1 MSYFGGLGWFFQR
14 LIFALMSRCANTA
27 NKIPTRLKFF
37 IGNKEQYDSY
47 VYTEIVC
54 IYSVDFAR
62 FKFAF
67 IYFSHSSLVFV
78 EIEHGFALS
87 LWIVSICI
95 WIRNIC
101 MFFFAL
107 RLVQKSNMKSQ
118 KDRTSFGIFNTEPW
132 PRDLWFLVYESHLNP
147 LNHCC
152 REIQITDMLLARV
165 FIKFESAATR
175 TCREKKLNHNFE
187 RNECPI
193 IYHT

>member
-1 MSYFGGLGWFFQR
+1 
-14 LIFALMSRCANTA
+14 MSRCANTA

-87 LWIVSICI
+87 L
-95 WIRNIC
+95 
-101 MFFFAL
+101 
-107 RLVQKSNMKSQ
+107 
-118 KDRTSFGIFNTEPW
+118 
-132 PRDLWFLVYESHLNP
+132 
-147 LNHCC
+147 
-152 REIQITDMLLARV
+152 
-165 FIKFESAATR
+165 
-175 TCREKKLNHNFE
+175 
-187 RNECPI
+187 
-193 IYHT
+193 